1 MPSNSGVIV
10 PLYSRRRRRHRRRCL
25 RSLVVHLTEPRKRA
39 GPHHLDVDVGGRNG
53 PSQVVRALIVA
64 LLLVRGAARDRD
76 HLVLLDREPNAER
89 VAAAAGTAL
98 LGGLVC
104 FVLVYKGTQCLHTLN
119 TLTSSCVGPV

>member
-1 MPSNSGVIV
+1 MPSNSGVII
-10 PLYSRRRRRHRRRCL
+10 PLHSRRRRHRRRCL

-64 LLLVRGAARDRD
+64 LLLV
-76 HLVLLDREPNAER
+76 EER
-89 VAAAAGTAL
+89 PGIVTISFSSIANPTRSGLRLRPVPRCLGVWRAL
-98 LGGLVC
+98 
-104 FVLVYKGTQCLHTLN
+104 VLVYKGTQCLHTLN